1 MAQIA
6 GQGSQCA
13 GGCPFISHTLVF
25 KDGNS
30 TEDVAALT
38 KQPPEKKYKI
48 ISIYRFFANMSTL
61 FKCLVICS
69 INDHLFIYFSER
81 KSSDHIMEVPAV
93 RWR

>member
-69 INDHLFIYFSER
+69 NNNKNKLKTKKLKQ
-81 KSSDHIMEVPAV
+81 KSAFKVCDVENK
-93 RWR
+93 